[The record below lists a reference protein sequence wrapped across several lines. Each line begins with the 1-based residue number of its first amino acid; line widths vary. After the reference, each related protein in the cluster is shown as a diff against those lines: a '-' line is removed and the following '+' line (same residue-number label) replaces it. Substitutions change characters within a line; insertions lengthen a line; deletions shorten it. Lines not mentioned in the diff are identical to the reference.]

1 MVGVRLSLRPE
12 SVLEWLA
19 LRAGLVPLPAAQ
31 AWGGHALGGVL
42 VAAVR
47 SGVTARLAAA
57 PATVDD
63 LVAELGLEPTPA
75 TLLLA
80 CLRSAGYV
88 SAHEGR
94 YGLTRAGRR
103 WLDPASS
110 TSVADFVAATG
121 DYGRWWEELPALLRP
136 EAANDNA
143 DAANERGD
151 AAGGHG
157 DAVGGHGSAATRT
170 HATPADDPYWRR
182 YLYGQR
188 DLARLTATAVARAI
202 AVRRPRAMLD
212 LGGGHG
218 LYAAALCRRHP
229 GLEATVLDLPG
240 SAAVGREI
248 VSGLGM
254 ADRVRFVEG
263 DVRTADLGTEYDLIC
278 CFNLVHHLAEPEVVS
293 LFRRVRTAL
302 APGGVFAVLDAFPE
316 KEGTMASTDLLAMFV
331 YLSSGARLHS
341 PASLVGWLRSAG
353 FNDSA
358 RRKLW
363 GRPRPMSPRGTRL
376 PQVPGLALYQAQA

>member
-1 MVGVRLSLRPE
+1 
-12 SVLEWLA
+12 
-19 LRAGLVPLPAAQ
+19 
-31 AWGGHALGGVL
+31 
-42 VAAVR
+42 
-47 SGVTARLAAA
+47 
-57 PATVDD
+57 
-63 LVAELGLEPTPA
+63 
-75 TLLLA
+75 LLLA

-88 SAHEGR
+88 AAHGGR

-121 DYGRWWEELPALLRP
+121 DYGRWWGELPALLRP
-136 EAANDNA
+136 EAANEQGNA
-143 DAANERGD
+143 ADE
-151 AAGGHG
+151 
-157 DAVGGHGSAATRT
+157 HGSAATRT
-170 HATPADDPYWRR
+170 HATPAYDPYWRR

-218 LYAAALCRRHP
+218 LYTAALCRRHP
-229 GLEATVLDLPG
+229 GLQATVLDLPG

-254 ADRVRFVEG
+254 VDRVRFAEG
-263 DVRTADLGTEYDLIC
+263 DVRTADLGTEYDLVC
-278 CFNLVHHLAEPEVVS
+278 CFNLVHHLAEPDVVS
-293 LFRRVRTAL
+293 LFRRVRAAL

-316 KEGTMASTDLLAMFV
+316 REGAMASTDLLAMFV

-358 RRKLW
+358 RKRLW
-363 GRPRPMSPRGTRL
+363 GRPRPMSPRGMRL
-376 PQVPGLALYQAQA
+376 PQVPGLTLYQAQA